1 MQHLIGEY
9 YFSEKN
15 VTFFPKSRTTKWK
28 FPIDMDE
35 RAIISACQSG
45 ETERFAELYDLY
57 ADRIFRFIFHKT
69 MQHDLAEDLTSDT
82 FLRALEKIKQFD
94 PEKGQF
100 STWIY
105 TIARNL
111 ITDHWRSYRE
121 HQDIEDVWD
130 LSSLDDVLDSAH
142 KQLISEKLH
151 MALRDL
157 SPESREIL
165 MMRFWQDLSF
175 AQIAEV
181 TGKSEGAVKMAAGR
195 ALQKLRADA
204 PTLASFIA
212 ISLLF

>member
-1 MQHLIGEY
+1 MEI
-9 YFSEKN
+9 S
-15 VTFFPKSRTTKWK
+15 

-35 RAIISACQSG
+35 TALISACQSG

-57 ADRIFRFIFHKT
+57 SDRIFRFIFHKT
-69 MQHDLAEDLTSDT
+69 MHRDLAEDLMSDT
-82 FLRALEKIKQFD
+82 FLRALEKIGQFNA
-94 PEKGQF
+94 EKGQF

-105 TIARNL
+105 TIARNI

-121 HQDIEDVWD
+121 HKDIEDVWD
-130 LSSLDDVLDSAH
+130 LASLDDVVDSAH

-151 MALRDL
+151 MALKQL

-175 AQIAEV
+175 AQIAELM
-181 TGKSEGAVKMAAGR
+181 GKSEGAVKMAAGR

-204 PTLASFIA
+204 PILASFIA
-212 ISLLF
+212 ISLFLS

>member
-1 MQHLIGEY
+1 M
-9 YFSEKN
+9 
-15 VTFFPKSRTTKWK
+15 TFCFESRITKWK

-35 RAIISACQSG
+35 KAIISACQSG

-57 ADRIFRFIFHKT
+57 FDRIFRFIFHKT
-69 MQHDLAEDLTSDT
+69 MQRDLAEDLTSDT
-82 FLRALEKIKQFD
+82 FVRALEKLNQFN

-121 HQDIEDVWD
+121 HKDIEDVWD
-130 LSSLDDVLDSAH
+130 LSSLDDVVDSAH
-142 KQLISEKLH
+142 KQLVGEKLH
-151 MALRDL
+151 TALRSL

-175 AQIAEV
+175 AQIAEL
-181 TGKSEGAVKMAAGR
+181 TGKSEGAVKMTAGR
-195 ALQKLRADA
+195 ALKKLRADA
-204 PTLASFIA
+204 PTLVSFIA
-212 ISLLF
+212 LSLLLQ